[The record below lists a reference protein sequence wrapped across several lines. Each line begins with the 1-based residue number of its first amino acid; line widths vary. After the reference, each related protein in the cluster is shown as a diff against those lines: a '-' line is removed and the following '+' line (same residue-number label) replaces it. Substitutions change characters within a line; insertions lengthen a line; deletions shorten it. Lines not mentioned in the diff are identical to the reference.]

1 MNSIPSVPS
10 LQDNGRALSLANE
23 ASTDAL
29 LAATVARA
37 AKAQRAA
44 DEVQEANRVLRE
56 EVIRKQATPPTRT
69 P

>member
-56 EVIRKQATPPTRT
+56 EMIRKQATPPTKT

>member
-56 EVIRKQATPPTRT
+56 EMIRKQATPPTRT